1 MTAVTLLRPFRRYK
15 TALLLTYRDDGV
27 SPQGTPVSVAVEDGR
42 VLFRTWEE
50 SGKAKRL
57 SRNAAAD
64 LRPCTFTGQPRGASV
79 RGEVRLLEGAEAR
92 RASLLL
98 ARRHPMLQGWAVPVS
113 HKLMKYRTQHY
124 EFVPSDLNHDI
135 ESMEGCPD

>member
-1 MTAVTLLRPFRRYK
+1 MTAATLLKPFQRYK

-27 SPQGTPVSVAVEDGR
+27 TPQSTAVSVAVEDGR

-57 SRNAAAD
+57 ARNANAD
-64 LRPCTFTGQPRGASV
+64 LRPCTFNGKPRGSAV
-79 RGEVRLLEGAEAR
+79 RGEVRPLEGDEAE

-98 ARRHPMLQGWAVPVS
+98 ARRHPMLQGWAVPMS
-113 HKLMKYRTQHY
+113 HKLMKYRTRNY
-124 EFVPSDLNHDI
+124 EFVPLDLNHDI
-135 ESMEGCPD
+135 ENMEGCPD